1 MTEKSL
7 ENQYLEPWLLH
18 NTDPLVTQITCVTR
32 MCNVAF
38 KLPAFTNCCSFRHQ
52 NKSFSLVYFR
62 LRYWVDKVIIFLE
75 ENGKWI

>member
-1 MTEKSL
+1 VKRLIAEKNYHRNMTEKSL

-38 KLPAFTNCCSFRHQ
+38 SILQYN
-52 NKSFSLVYFR
+52 YF
-62 LRYWVDKVIIFLE
+62 LLE
-75 ENGKWI
+75 LKKG

>member
-1 MTEKSL
+1 MLPELQFFVKRLIAEKNYQRNMTEKSL

-38 KLPAFTNCCSFRHQ
+38 
-52 NKSFSLVYFR
+52 FSTFCVILLV
-62 LRYWVDKVIIFLE
+62 
-75 ENGKWI
+75 NT